1 MAGRTL
7 RIGLIAGDGIGREV
21 IPAGKKVLESLPASL
36 GLNFSFVDLDAGW
49 NTFQKTGTALPD
61 KTVEVLKNECD
72 GALFGAVSSPTTKVA
87 GYTSPIV
94 ALRKKLALYANVRPC
109 KTTLSAAFQSPT
121 PHPIDLVIVRENT
134 EDLYVKE
141 EKTYPDPSGEGQI
154 AEAIKRIS
162 SKASWRIANIAGEIA
177 LRRQKMREQ
186 QQQQQQQ
193 QRDALVTITHK
204 SNVLSQTDGLFRSTA
219 REALSQAKFS
229 NVKVEEQIVD
239 SMVYKLFL
247 QPQYYDVIVA
257 PNLYGDLLSD
267 GAAALVGS
275 LGLVPSANVGDDIV
289 IGEPCHGS
297 APDIEG
303 KGIANPI
310 ATIRSVGV
318 MLEFLNLPEAANAV
332 YAAVDANLAEG
343 KFVSPDL
350 GGTATTE
357 QVVQDVIKR
366 FCFYPISHTGGQE
379 GSTGLT
385 PAVRKAG
392 LSTPKRRASTPA
404 NLGRH
409 VPASSPA
416 TSELEYAQFTPL
428 RQVLDERCKR
438 RIRRNGLSE
447 VVNDYQSEKRENTHL
462 RHEIRRKDEELK
474 QMRQQL
480 EAARRKPQTG
490 EQAVQTEAVQSR
502 VEEVEE
508 ELSRLRRSFGLDIQP
523 TQELEVDVSWD
534 HVPRRV
540 GGGPR
545 SIGDRV
551 DATLMSLELSSA
563 RQAKQDMLHSFS
575 RTSRSFDTADFLNF
589 ADAASAQQQGSSHG
603 KQSSTSSRV
612 NLQEIRKQLTL
623 AKSRADDA
631 ELALSALEG
640 EVRALGFT
648 QDADAPASTCLAAL
662 ADHFRAIRL
671 DLEHLMP
678 GETAIS
684 FDNAALLPEMVKKL
698 KQLAQQLAARDAE
711 LQGLRSQEKSLRGN
725 FDHAIIAAG
734 KAQSKIKELEKS
746 IDDAAEETL
755 YMRMKNQQLARDLN
769 ERQSDVEKLQAA
781 LDKYRQEVQRLEALI
796 SQVEDEHKRAMA
808 TVQASA
814 KGWETVASDMEAKAA
829 AETLGRRKAEES
841 AVKRLAKIQELEDAL
856 NKAKELAEET
866 GERLQEV
873 EERSLRHREE
883 VGQLNVRNSNL
894 STALTS
900 AEAEIAKL
908 KAINQKLEERY
919 RNEVESGRQAVERM
933 QHEVIKA
940 ATRISEQG
948 KGYRRSS
955 KVRLANWE
963 LESDDYPVGEDGL
976 PMTPASTVSTRALCA
991 INAYQQE
998 SRRIYALSSSTWPPS
1013 GKQNMPDHGT
1023 RPMVDNW
1030 PTASTPGSPSTAAL
1044 PTVTGYRTPLS
1055 RDPLPLDLNTIQH
1068 LASQSQG
1075 GVRFTHMSRAVDEAE
1090 HSAEMQLPF
1099 LHRLL
1104 QRLYPG
1110 RTPAAAYPPLV
1121 PIMVGATSAA
1131 TEAALGRLLA
1141 PYVADAASNAFVIS
1155 SDFCHWG
1162 SRFQYTYYVADAPSP
1177 ALDPRLLHKH
1187 LSPGTHLRKT
1197 PGPGNPHIYESIAH
1211 VDRACMCAIATGE
1224 HAQFVDVLR
1233 ATGPEADE

>member
-21 IPAGKKVLESLPASL
+21 IPAGKKVLESLPSSL

-49 NTFQKTGTALPD
+49 NTFQQTGTALPD

-109 KTTLSAAFQSPT
+109 KTTPSAAFQSPT

-186 QQQQQQQ
+186 QQQQQ
-193 QRDALVTITHK
+193 RDALVTITHK

-219 REALSQAKFS
+219 REALGQAKFS
-229 NVKVEEQIVD
+229 SVKVEEQIVD

-350 GGTATTE
+350 A
-357 QVVQDVIKR
+357 VQ
-366 FCFYPISHTGGQE
+366 
-379 GSTGLT
+379 
-385 PAVRKAG
+385 KAG

-404 NLGRH
+404 NLGGY
-409 VPASSPA
+409 VPSPSSPA
-416 TSELEYAQFTPL
+416 ASELEFAQFTPL

-462 RHEIRRKDEELK
+462 RHEIRRKDEQLK

-480 EAARRKPQTG
+480 EAAKRQPQTG

-502 VEEVEE
+502 VDEVEE
-508 ELSRLRRSFGLDIQP
+508 ELSRLRRSFGLDTEP
-523 TQELEVDVSWD
+523 EVLVDISWD
-534 HVPRRV
+534 HVPRR

-545 SIGDRV
+545 SAGGDTIPIFEDEAADPLPAAPSPPLPLVPVEDRV
-551 DATLMSLELSSA
+551 EATLMSLELSSA
-563 RQAKQDMLHSFS
+563 RQAKEDMLHSFS
-575 RTSRSFDTADFLNF
+575 RNSGSFDTDDLLNF
-589 ADAASAQQQGSSHG
+589 ADVASGPEGSAG
-603 KQSSTSSRV
+603 NRRRRMNV
-612 NLQEIRKQLTL
+612 QEIRKQLTL

-631 ELALSALEG
+631 ELALTALEG

-648 QDADAPASTCLAAL
+648 QDADAPASAGLAAL

-698 KQLAQQLAARDAE
+698 KQLAHQLAARDAE
-711 LQGLRSQEKSLRGN
+711 LQSLRSQEKSLRGN

-734 KAQSKIKELEKS
+734 KAQSKVRELEKS

-796 SQVEDEHKRAMA
+796 NQVEDDHKKAMA

-814 KGWETVASDMEAKAA
+814 QGWETTASDMEAKAA

-856 NKAKELAEET
+856 NRAKEQAEET

-873 EERSLRHREE
+873 EERSMRHHEQ

-919 RNEVESGRQAVERM
+919 RNEVESGRQAVEKM

-963 LESDDYPVGEDGL
+963 LESDDYPVVDAGSPTSVHVPGSVEMVRGRKR
-976 PMTPASTVSTRALCA
+976 PPGTPALGVRKRGRRRYDSGIGMDSCGD
-991 INAYQQE
+991 E
-998 SRRIYALSSSTWPPS
+998 SEVEVVGVDDS
-1013 GKQNMPDHGT
+1013 G
-1023 RPMVDNW
+1023 
-1030 PTASTPGSPSTAAL
+1030 
-1044 PTVTGYRTPLS
+1044 
-1055 RDPLPLDLNTIQH
+1055 
-1068 LASQSQG
+1068 LASPDLSADG
-1075 GVRFTHMSRAVDEAE
+1075 DVDMSVVGV
-1090 HSAEMQLPF
+1090 
-1099 LHRLL
+1099 
-1104 QRLYPG
+1104 
-1110 RTPAAAYPPLV
+1110 
-1121 PIMVGATSAA
+1121 
-1131 TEAALGRLLA
+1131 
-1141 PYVADAASNAFVIS
+1141 
-1155 SDFCHWG
+1155 
-1162 SRFQYTYYVADAPSP
+1162 
-1177 ALDPRLLHKH
+1177 
-1187 LSPGTHLRKT
+1187 
-1197 PGPGNPHIYESIAH
+1197 
-1211 VDRACMCAIATGE
+1211 
-1224 HAQFVDVLR
+1224 
-1233 ATGPEADE
+1233 